1 MESQS
6 QQPESLEQIQMLED
20 YSRYQR
26 NTSVE
31 EKISPI
37 LNPSAIP
44 N

>member
-26 NTSVE
+26 NTLVE
-31 EKISPI
+31 EKIR
-37 LNPSAIP
+37 PS
-44 N
+44 